1 MRAAKVNA
9 DDMREHQGVTVPI
22 GFEDAL
28 VDVNFNMGADWKTK
42 WPSAY
47 AALLRGDFDRAK
59 LEIRYADPYRSKEFK
74 QELRNNNQ
82 QTKAEEDAAY
92 KARIQVLF
100 DAQNEARI
108 QGLIQQHEEAKA
120 AGSFVAD
127 TVYGGFSLWKDQV
140 PIRNDAF
147 FNAIATLGSDRCCTA
162 CSCSCSLHGLL
173 LLLLL
178 LLLLNGLRLRLRLR
192 LMLMLMLM
200 LMLHSFRLIKTDFYK
215 GKQTLDLWQGH
226 KDRACPQKKN
236 LL

>member
-1 MRAAKVNA
+1 MQTHIRV
-9 DDMREHQGVTVPI
+9 G
-22 GFEDAL
+22 
-28 VDVNFNMGADWKTK
+28 
-42 WPSAY
+42 S
-47 AALLRGDFDRAK
+47 LR
-59 LEIRYADPYRSKEFK
+59 

-147 FNAIATLGSDRCCTA
+147 FDAIDTLGSDTARGCTGCCYT
-162 CSCSCSLHGLL
+162 
-173 LLLLL
+173 
-178 LLLLNGLRLRLRLR
+178 
-192 LMLMLMLM
+192 
-200 LMLHSFRLIKTDFYK
+200 
-215 GKQTLDLWQGH
+215 
-226 KDRACPQKKN
+226 
-236 LL
+236 